1 MEKEEGKNRAF
12 GGAFE
17 EREPDILSFESE
29 CARFC
34 IEYAEAH
41 GYARDAPFCCE
52 SNKMGNSGSNWD
64 PLQLVTDKARAKFA
78 GKVGAPGPAT
88 NPDDVGDVYRYRSG
102 APDTRGRCVIGKAGS
117 TKRTSN
123 EKVGPGHDNR
133 AVKSV
138 ILTLD
143 DVYAAFPSYNAY
155 CTNDCLQSG
164 VVGYG
169 SYSYLDDFGWS
180 TMAGAG
186 TPGTHRNTNGAF
198 SPFGG
203 LHPNANTGPTENA
216 LDGSRGNGVCED
228 GGPGDETNFKEQ
240 YGWPRCQYG
249 SDCADCGPRPGP
261 PSPPRSLA
269 SSDSPPPP
277 LPLATAPPPASM
289 PSASSPPA
297 FASPPR
303 ADAKA
308 RCDAASLACAK
319 AESDTLVSGL
329 SRCSKTPTCT
339 LRMADAL
346 TSAAA
351 MAPSTASF
359 PRRV

>member
-1 MEKEEGKNRAF
+1 MPRGGPLGTFRRATMLV
-12 GGAFE
+12 
-17 EREPDILSFESE
+17 PSE
-29 CARFC
+29 
-34 IEYAEAH
+34 
-41 GYARDAPFCCE
+41 
-52 SNKMGNSGSNWD
+52 
-64 PLQLVTDKARAKFA
+64 FA
-78 GKVGAPGPAT
+78 GFELGVIICRAAASSVLFRRATMLTPSELSGFELGVKSCRAAP
-88 NPDDVGDVYRYRSG
+88 VE
-102 APDTRGRCVIGKAGS
+102 TRAALETWELFRN

-186 TPGTHRNTNGAF
+186 TPGTHRNTKGSF

-216 LDGSRGNGVCED
+216 LDGSKGNGVCED
-228 GGPGDETNFKEQ
+228 GGPGDETNFKER

-319 AESDTLVSGL
+319 AEADTLVSGL